1 MTEDLNFKLHSFKL
15 ISVST
20 SLPKHGFCMEQH
32 IRMTQYTFNKV
43 TLATQMRRVLEHKGR
58 GGENSEKATI
68 ITWG

>member
-32 IRMTQYTFNKV
+32 IRMIQYTFNKV
-43 TLATQMRRVLEHKGR
+43 TLATQMRREYWSIRAEVGR
-58 GGENSEKATI
+58 TVRRLL
-68 ITWG
+68 